1 MTSDTTTPR
10 SEIPVPRSKV
20 LVVDD
25 ERSIRLT
32 VRAILQ
38 DQGYEV
44 EIAEDGTE
52 AQALLSNGVWDVVV
66 TDIVLPRVS
75 GVELLKTIRAAA
87 PDVQVIMMTGEPTV
101 ETATEAVR
109 AGACDYLTK
118 PVGRSAILRAVA
130 TAVQMKK
137 IVDEKR
143 RLQKENH
150 NYQETLE
157 QLVAQRTAELRQAL
171 DGFIHAMAVAVES
184 RDPYTAGHQH
194 RVAELARRIAQEMD
208 LPEETILGAY
218 FAGMIHDLGKISVPA
233 EILSSP
239 AKLSKA
245 AMDII
250 REHPATAFEIL
261 KGIAFPWPIAE
272 IVRQHHERLD
282 GSGYPQG
289 LSGNAISI
297 EARILAVADVVEAMA
312 SHRPYRPTL
321 GIEAAL
327 AEIVERRST
336 WFDPDVVA
344 ACVRLFREKGFKLG
358 VPLTAAGGTR

>member
-1 MTSDTTTPR
+1 MKSPLPASSVQR
-10 SEIPVPRSKV
+10 QESSVARV

-25 ERSIRLT
+25 EKSIRLSL
-32 VRAILQ
+32 RAFLA
-38 DQGYEV
+38 DAGYEADV
-44 EIAEDGTE
+44 AEDALV
-52 AQALLSNGVWDVVV
+52 AQGLLAQGAYDVVV
-66 TDIVLPRVS
+66 SDIVLPGVS
-75 GVELLKTIRAAA
+75 GVALLQRIRETA

-101 ETATEAVR
+101 ETAAEAVR
-109 AGACDYLTK
+109 AGARDYLTK
-118 PVGRSAILRAVA
+118 PVSKNAILRSVA
-130 TAVQMKK
+130 TAAQMKQLE
-137 IVDEKR
+137 DEKH
-143 RLQKENH
+143 RLQEENRK
-150 NYQETLE
+150 YQETLE
-157 QLVAQRTAELRQAL
+157 QLVAKRTEELRLAL
-171 DGFIHAMAVAVES
+171 DGFIHAMAAAVES

-194 RVAELARRIAQEMD
+194 RVAGLARRIAQEMG
-208 LPEETILGAY
+208 LPEETILAAY

-239 AKLSKA
+239 ARLSKA

-312 SHRPYRPTL
+312 SHRPYRPAL
-321 GIEAAL
+321 GIVAAL
-327 AEIVERRST
+327 NEVIAKRNTLYDAEAV
-336 WFDPDVVA
+336 D
-344 ACVRLFREKGFKLG
+344 ACVRLFREKDFKLEA
-358 VPLTAAGGTR
+358 P